1 MCKKVEDSLKMTY
14 LNKLMKKLI
23 LFILS
28 LVCIYDVTGCQND
41 SVSDA
46 IINYGTS
53 LVYSEEEMNEAI
65 DVIKDQFNTGDW
77 KGVELQSISYSSDE
91 ECDSDNLRW
100 LRDLAEANHISEDFT
115 QCIKFETDFHTPE
128 NASAYW
134 NEDTDYEG
142 FQWWLVRTD
151 DGKWQLLSWGY
162 C

>member
-65 DVIKDQFNTGDW
+65 DVIKDQFNTGD
-77 KGVELQSISYSSDE
+77 
-91 ECDSDNLRW
+91 
-100 LRDLAEANHISEDFT
+100 
-115 QCIKFETDFHTPE
+115 
-128 NASAYW
+128 
-134 NEDTDYEG
+134 
-142 FQWWLVRTD
+142 
-151 DGKWQLLSWGY
+151 
-162 C
+162 